1 MLCCPSI
8 EAKAIKGT
16 GHSEVCHHQIEGLV
30 DQERLS
36 RVSARHRGDVAE
48 VFERALTE
56 LQDEELIVDNQD
68 STVDSFRLI
77 NPRWLDMLSE
87 RWWQKVL
94 SSITLLIG
102 THGWLS

>member
-1 MLCCPSI
+1 MVASLAGCKWGYRPLSSRT
-8 EAKAIKGT
+8 T
-16 GHSEVCHHQIEGLV
+16 GQHHK
-30 DQERLS
+30 RPA
-36 RVSARHRGDVAE
+36 SARQCRPQPRPVQSK
-48 VFERALTE
+48 RL
-56 LQDEELIVDNQD
+56 LLIVDNHD

>member
-1 MLCCPSI
+1 MLPGI
-8 EAKAIKGT
+8 G
-16 GHSEVCHHQIEGLV
+16 VHQ
-30 DQERLS
+30 
-36 RVSARHRGDVAE
+36 A
-48 VFERALTE
+48 TE
-56 LQDEELIVDNQD
+56 ISDMESNGILKILIVDNHD

>member
-1 MLCCPSI
+1 MGWVHTPSLHT
-8 EAKAIKGT
+8 T
-16 GHSEVCHHQIEGLV
+16 GSSTDGSHRQCRSAALQP
-30 DQERLS
+30 QSRRL
-36 RVSARHRGDVAE
+36 
-48 VFERALTE
+48 L
-56 LQDEELIVDNQD
+56 LIVDNQE

>member
-1 MLCCPSI
+1 L
-8 EAKAIKGT
+8 
-16 GHSEVCHHQIEGLV
+16 
-30 DQERLS
+30 
-36 RVSARHRGDVAE
+36 
-48 VFERALTE
+48 
-56 LQDEELIVDNQD
+56 LIVDNHD